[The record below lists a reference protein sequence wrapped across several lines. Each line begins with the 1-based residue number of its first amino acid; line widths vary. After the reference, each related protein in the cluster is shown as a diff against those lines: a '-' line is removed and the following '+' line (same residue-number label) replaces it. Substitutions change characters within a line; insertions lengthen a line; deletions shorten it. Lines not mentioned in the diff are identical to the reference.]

1 MDGSFSQSL
10 QENTAYGH
18 KPSGRTIPRTRRYAA
33 VKRVMDIVGACGIT
47 LFFAPVIITVIVV
60 MAFQKGPI
68 FFGHKRI
75 GRGGKPF
82 FCYKFRTMA
91 PDADALLQQ
100 LLDTDPEARVEWE
113 RDFKLKNDPR
123 ITRIGRFLRRTS
135 LDELPQLWNVLRGD
149 MSLVGPRPIVREE
162 LIRYGRG
169 ARFYLANRP
178 GLTGLWQVSG
188 RNDVD
193 YTRRVAMDRAYSENA
208 GILFDLRIIART
220 VLVVLKIK
228 GAY

>member
-1 MDGSFSQSL
+1 
-10 QENTAYGH
+10 
-18 KPSGRTIPRTRRYAA
+18 
-33 VKRVMDIVGACGIT
+33 MDIVGACGIA
-47 LFFAPVIITVIVV
+47 LVFSPVILTTLAV
-60 MAFQKGPI
+60 MAFQKGSI

-82 FCYKFRTMA
+82 YCYKFRTMV
-91 PDADALLQQ
+91 PDAEAVLQQ
-100 LLDTDPEARVEWE
+100 LLDSDAEARAEWE
-113 RDFKLKNDPR
+113 RAFKLRNDPR
-123 ITRIGRFLRRTS
+123 ITRMGRFLRRTS
-135 LDELPQLWNVLRGD
+135 LDELPQLWNVVRGD
-149 MSLVGPRPIVREE
+149 MSLVGPRPVVREE

-193 YTRRVAMDRAYSENA
+193 YGRRVAMDRAYAENA
-208 GILFDLRIIART
+208 GILFDLGIMIRT
-220 VLVVLKIK
+220 VMVVLKVK